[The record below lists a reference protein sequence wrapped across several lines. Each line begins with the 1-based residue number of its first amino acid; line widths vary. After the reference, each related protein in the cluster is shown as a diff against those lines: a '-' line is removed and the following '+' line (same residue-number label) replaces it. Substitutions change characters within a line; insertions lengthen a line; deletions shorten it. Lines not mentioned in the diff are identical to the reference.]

1 MSGINTRR
9 LMLAGLVA
17 GILDNVLDG
26 VIGAFFLSG
35 DFNEILTR
43 LNVDQGSF
51 RSSVWIIILGDLLY
65 GFLLVFT
72 YVAMRPRFG
81 PGPKTAVIS
90 ALSIWSVMA
99 ITLSFLLIIRLYSMT
114 GFVRNSLLYLVAS
127 IIVSI
132 VGAAIYKE

>member
-43 LNVDQGSF
+43 LNVEQGSL
-51 RSSVWIIILGDLLY
+51 RSSAWIIIVGDLLY

-90 ALSIWSVMA
+90 ALSIWLVMV
-99 ITLSFLLIIRLYSMT
+99 ITLSFLLIIQLYSMS
-114 GFVRNSLLYLVAS
+114 GFVRNALLYLVAS

>member
-9 LMLAGLVA
+9 LMLASLVA

-26 VIGAFFLSG
+26 VISAFFLSG
-35 DFNEILTR
+35 DVKEILTR
-43 LNVDQGSF
+43 LNIDEAAL
-51 RSSVWIIILGDLLY
+51 RSSAWIIILGDFLY

-72 YVAMRPRFG
+72 YVAMRPRFR

-99 ITLSFLLIIRLYSMT
+99 ITLSFLLVLQLYSMS
-114 GFVRNSLLYLVAS
+114 GFLRNALLYLLAS